1 MTSHAQPQ
9 RKGASV
15 TNYRLILRYYL
26 SMLSLAVLVLSIG
39 VLSAVLTEGML
50 HFRDALLSLILVLVV
65 INLIGSYCI
74 ISPIVSFFRGRN
86 NFELAQRRI
95 QRLPLY
101 CAVWAITLT
110 LVALLPHHFSTHV
123 LCADCPIEIPLRLV
137 VYQVFLI
144 FVYGTLLALYIYF
157 LISDFTVALR
167 KELSLHHGLV
177 FEPGKERFVYKLL
190 IAFVATSIVPIV
202 LVFTHDYMLG
212 NMDSMAIL
220 DREPHIDPSSEMGH
234 MHMPTVQA
242 FRADIIFS
250 MVLALLAI
258 VFISR
263 SLTRPMNM
271 LLETM
276 KIISKGDLDTKAP
289 VVSDEEIGVLTRG
302 FNDMVDE
309 VKDREFVRETFG
321 RFVPESV
328 AAAVLKDRGVIRPQV
343 REATILTSDIENFT
357 GICEGRHPEQVIAM
371 LNEYFSVIAEPIRE
385 YDGVIT
391 QFWGDAILATFNLPV
406 EESNHA
412 INAVLAAQDMQILLE
427 RRRFEDDIA
436 LHTRIGINTGT
447 VVGGTVGD
455 GDRVGYTLYGE
466 SVNLAARLQELNKQF
481 NTRVLVSART
491 VELTK
496 GRFEFN
502 KIGEVSV
509 RGLEATITVYS
520 LPIPHQRGTR

>member
-1 MTSHAQPQ
+1 
-9 RKGASV
+9 
-15 TNYRLILRYYL
+15 
-26 SMLSLAVLVLSIG
+26 MLSLAVLVLSIG

-50 HFRDALLSLILVLVV
+50 HFRDALLSLIFVLVV
-65 INLIGSYCI
+65 INLIGSYFLI
-74 ISPIVSFFRGRN
+74 LPIVSFFRERN
-86 NFELAQRRI
+86 KSEVVQRRT

-101 CAVWAITLT
+101 CAAWALMLI

-123 LCADCPIEIPLRLV
+123 LCPDCPTELPVRLV
-137 VYQVFLI
+137 SYQVFLI
-144 FVYGTLLALYIYF
+144 FVYGAFLALYIYF

-177 FEPGKERFVYKLL
+177 FEPGKERFIYKLL
-190 IAFVATSIVPIV
+190 IAFVATSIVPILLV
-202 LVFTHDYMLG
+202 LLNDYMLG
-212 NMDSMAIL
+212 DMDSMAIL
-220 DREPHIDPSSEMGH
+220 ADQPHAEASNEMGH
-234 MHMPTVQA
+234 MHMPAVQA
-242 FRADIIFS
+242 FRVDLAFS
-250 MVLALLAI
+250 MVLALIAM

-276 KIISKGDLDTKAP
+276 SRISKGDLDTKAP

-309 VKDREFVRETFG
+309 VKDREFIRETFG

-385 YDGVIT
+385 HSGVIT

-406 EESNHA
+406 EESDHA
-412 INAVLAAQDMQILLE
+412 IHAVLAAQEIQRLLE
-427 RRRFEDDIA
+427 HRRFEGDVA
-436 LHTRIGINTGT
+436 LYTRIGINTGT

-455 GDRVGYTLYGE
+455 GDRVGYTVYGDN
-466 SVNLAARLQELNKQF
+466 VNLAARLQELNKQF
-481 NTRVLVSART
+481 NSRILVSART
-491 VELTK
+491 FELTE
-496 GRFEFN
+496 REFEFQE
-502 KIGEVSV
+502 IGEVSI
-509 RGLEATITVYS
+509 RGHEATIIAYS
-520 LPIPHQRGTR
+520 LPTPQ

>member
-1 MTSHAQPQ
+1 MS
-9 RKGASV
+9 
-15 TNYRLILRYYL
+15 RYYL
-26 SMLSLAVLVLSIG
+26 SMLSLAVLVLFIG

-50 HFRDALLSLILVLVV
+50 HFRDALLSLVLVLVV
-65 INLIGSYCI
+65 INLIGSYFL
-74 ISPIVSFFRGRN
+74 ISPIASFFRDGKK
-86 NFELAQRRI
+86 FELAQRRI
-95 QRLPLY
+95 QRLPRY
-101 CAVWAITLT
+101 CAAWALVLT

-123 LCADCPIEIPLRLV
+123 LCADCPTEIPLRLV
-137 VYQVFLI
+137 FYQIFLI
-144 FVYGTLLALYIYF
+144 VIYGGLLALYIYF
-157 LISDFTVALR
+157 LISDFTVVLR
-167 KELSLHHGLV
+167 KHLSLHCGLV
-177 FEPGKERFVYKLL
+177 FEPGRERFLYKLL
-190 IAFVATSIVPIV
+190 IAFVATSIVPIL
-202 LVFTHDYMLG
+202 LVFTHDYVLG
-212 NMDSMAIL
+212 NVDSTAIL
-220 DREPHIDPSSEMGH
+220 EHKSYVDPSNEMGH
-234 MHMPTVQA
+234 MQMPAVQA
-242 FRADIIFS
+242 FRIDIIFS
-250 MVLALLAI
+250 MILALLAI

-276 KIISKGDLDTKAP
+276 KKISKGDLDTKAP

-309 VKDREFVRETFG
+309 VKDREFIRETFG

-343 REATILTSDIENFT
+343 REATILNSDIENFT
-357 GICEGRHPEQVIAM
+357 AICEGRNPEQVIAM

-385 YDGVIT
+385 HGGVIT

-412 INAVLAAQDMQILLE
+412 TNAVLAAQDIQRLLE

-436 LHTRIGINTGT
+436 LHTRIGVNTGT

-455 GDRVGYTLYGE
+455 GDRVGYTVYGE
-466 SVNLAARLQELNKQF
+466 NVNLAARLQELNKQF

-496 GRFEFN
+496 HRFEFN
-502 KIGEVSV
+502 NIGEVSV
-509 RGLEATITVYS
+509 RGLEATITAYS
-520 LPIPHQRGTR
+520 LPILH